1 MVPARIRTQ
10 MIRTTA
16 LCAVLLLLP
25 LVAGAQETTPE
36 SGATPPSTVQT
47 VLRVERQLLALDL
60 VSYREAREREQR
72 ARQRMSEV
80 LARLDQAL
88 ASDAV
93 SLGSLESL
101 QDEMAVAREATRTA
115 EDRLDGQLEK
125 IQDRMRRIALLDGG
139 TGTPAAARADAL
151 TGRWRVTVQPQ
162 GFTAVYDLRLN
173 GTVVGGSYQVT
184 GGTSGSFRGSLV
196 SGALRLERIDSQAGF
211 DSVWEGTVGNGR
223 IDGTWTTNEL
233 VTGQPTRG
241 SWTAVRES
249 GR

>member
-1 MVPARIRTQ
+1 
-10 MIRTTA
+10 
-16 LCAVLLLLP
+16 
-25 LVAGAQETTPE
+25 
-36 SGATPPSTVQT
+36 VQT
-47 VLRVERQLLALDL
+47 ILRVERQLLALDL

-72 ARQRMSEV
+72 ARQRMSDV
-80 LARLDQAL
+80 LTRLDQAL

-93 SLGSLESL
+93 SLGTLESL
-101 QDEMAVAREATRTA
+101 QDEMAVSREAARTA
-115 EDRLDGQLEK
+115 EDRLNGQLEK
-125 IQDRMRRIALLDGG
+125 IQERMRRIALLDGG
-139 TGTPAAARADAL
+139 TGAPAITRADAL
-151 TGRWRVTVQPQ
+151 TGRWRVTIQPQ

-173 GTVVGGSYQVT
+173 GAVASGSYQVT

-196 SGALRLERIDSQAGF
+196 NGVLRLERIDSQAGF

-241 SWTAVRES
+241 NWTAVRES